1 MKICLSE
8 GVCMHL
14 FLLKKKKNEQD
25 QFFQDCVTL
34 KRVLLTPSLLAKLGG
49 RWIKLTVSDHF

>member
-14 FLLKKKKNEQD
+14 FLFKKKKKNEQII
-25 QFFQDCVTL
+25 FFKTAL
-34 KRVLLTPSLLAKLGG
+34 P
-49 RWIKLTVSDHF
+49 